1 MIKYVSSEFLNFF
14 GIARAIIAVFS
25 IGVAHNFA
33 FMIPFPHEFWF
44 LVDSQ
49 FLAGIT
55 TQYAVFISGSLLLS
69 VFFMQLSGVIR
80 GFILGLLVSHL
91 EKKRKGKLYP
101 LKKRNRYFGLVRHNF
116 ERIASPISLSLSL
129 FLSTSILGYFYAGL
143 MFFVSLPIMM
153 VLFLFTMPILYPRL
167 NVGIVYVEGKKAN
180 KKNINEDFLVS
191 FLSSTSNLKQLAAF
205 VMSFLILTSGY
216 LGFVRHHYLKKEA
229 VLSFHTSD
237 GDNILSGIGKNAQGY
252 IVFDHSKDKYYLIS
266 YDTIDMVR

>member
-1 MIKYVSSEFLNFF
+1 MIKYISSELLNFF

-44 LVDSQ
+44 LVDAQ
-49 FLAGIT
+49 FLTGIT

-69 VFFMQLSGVIR
+69 VFFMQLSGVVR
-80 GFILGLLVSHL
+80 GFLLSFLVSRL

-129 FLSTSILGYFYAGL
+129 FLPASILGYFYAGWML
-143 MFFVSLPIMM
+143 FASLPIILF
-153 VLFLFTMPILYPRL
+153 LFLFTMPILYPSL
-167 NVGIVYVEGKKAN
+167 NVGIIFVEGKKSN
-180 KKNINEDFLVS
+180 KEIFNESALVN
-191 FLSSTSNLKQLAAF
+191 FLSSASNLKQLAAF

-216 LGFVRHHYLKKEA
+216 LGFIRHHYLKKEA
-229 VLSFHTSD
+229 VLSFQTSD

-266 YDTIDMVR
+266 YEKIDMVR